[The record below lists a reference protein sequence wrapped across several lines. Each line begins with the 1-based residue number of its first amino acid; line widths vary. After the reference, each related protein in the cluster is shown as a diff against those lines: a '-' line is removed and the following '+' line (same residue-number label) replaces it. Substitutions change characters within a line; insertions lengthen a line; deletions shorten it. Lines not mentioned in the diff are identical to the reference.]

1 MPHSA
6 QLAGWGRY
14 PVRECTVWQPVT
26 AKALHETLPPLPA
39 RIARGNGRS
48 YGDASLNPD
57 ATIDMLRL
65 DRLIA
70 FDDATGELVCE
81 AGVLLSD
88 IIASFVPRG
97 WFVPVTP
104 GTRLVTIG
112 GMIAS
117 DVHGKNHH
125 GAGSF
130 GDHLRWIE
138 LDLGDGRVLRCSA
151 HENAELFA
159 ATCGG
164 MGLTGIIVRAALR
177 LIPIET
183 AWMRQRT
190 VRARNLDA
198 AMAAFEQSHDW
209 TYSVAWIDCL
219 ARGRD
224 LGRSAILL
232 AEHALIS
239 ELDPPRCAEPLARP
253 PRKPSKVPI
262 DLPGFVL
269 SGFNVRAFNQLYYA
283 TQRPGDSLVALD
295 PYFYPLDALADW
307 NRIYGRRGF
316 VQYQCVL
323 PLAESEIGL
332 RRLLE
337 TIAAAGSGSFLAVL
351 KRMGAASFGML
362 SFPMPGYTLA
372 LDFPATADNLAL
384 LDRLDAITAEHGGR
398 VYLTKDARLSSAMLA
413 RGYPRLAEF
422 NELRTRHGLD
432 RRFSS
437 LLSQRLGL

>member
-1 MPHSA
+1 MPHVEPLS
-6 QLAGWGRY
+6 GWGRY
-14 PVRECTVWQPVT
+14 PVRDCTVWQPVT
-26 AKALHETLPPLPA
+26 AAALHATLAPLPSS
-39 RIARGNGRS
+39 IARGNGRS

-57 ATIDMLRL
+57 ATIDMRRL

-70 FDDATGELVCE
+70 FDDASGALVCE

-88 IIASFVPRG
+88 IIDAFVPRG

-104 GTRLVTIG
+104 GTCRVTVG

-130 GDHLRWIE
+130 CDHLLW
-138 LDLGDGRVLRCSA
+138 LDLDPGDGCVLRCSA
-151 HENAELFA
+151 DENADLFA

-164 MGLTGIIVRAALR
+164 MGLTGMIVRAAFR
-177 LIPIET
+177 MVAIET

-190 VRARNLDA
+190 VRARDLDEA
-198 AMAAFEQSHDW
+198 IALFEQSHDW

-232 AEHALIS
+232 AEHASLGEIDAS
-239 ELDPPRCAEPLARP
+239 RRAAPLARP
-253 PRKPSKVPI
+253 PRKPKKVPI
-262 DLPGFVL
+262 DFPGFAL

-283 TQRPGDSLVALD
+283 TMRPGDSLVALD

-323 PLAESEIGL
+323 PLAESETGL

-337 TIAAAGSGSFLAVL
+337 TIAASGSGSFLAVL

-372 LDFPATADNLAL
+372 LDFPATPVNLAL
-384 LDRLDAITAEHGGR
+384 LDRLDAITADHGGR
-398 VYLTKDARLSSAMLA
+398 IYLTKDARLPPAMLA
-413 RGYPRLAEF
+413 RGYPRLAEL
-422 NELRTRHGLD
+422 NELRVRHGLD
-432 RRFSS
+432 RRFAS